1 MQKITGEAAA
11 SFFKNHIVAILGALV
26 GVITFLCIYGV
37 HILDVTYTDWLL
49 GGGDLTQNYLGWC
62 FFRNSSWA
70 FPIGQMDQIVY
81 PNQVSVIYTDSVPL
95 MAVLFKLFRGILPEE
110 FQYFGIWG
118 LLCFAIQGIFGSLLI
133 HHYVKR
139 IAEAVV
145 GSLFFIITPVML
157 VQISIHPALGAQWLI
172 LAAFWLG
179 IRRRKLGWRKSAVC
193 WAVLGALAAS
203 IQLYFI
209 PICALILISFLLS
222 DLLRR
227 FDSKSMLAGLAS
239 FLAAAVAMVAL
250 LGGFAHNHI
259 PNASI
264 LGQGSFNLNG
274 LLNAQGWS
282 KIIDTLPVYGA
293 KAEEGLAF
301 PGTGVLFI
309 LAVGALIWL
318 VRLLYRA
325 AVKKERRQLSFKIWK
340 RENSAA
346 YLILLLVCVS
356 VALSPVIACDSA
368 ILARWEPPLWLEG
381 LWSRV
386 GLCGRFIWPVVYL
399 IILGSVVFMEKEMP
413 WEAMAAVLLVA
424 VAVFQV
430 SDGKWQLMQR
440 QVQFSTEYVYYSPLQ
455 DEKWEEWAQDKN
467 RKHMVFVSY
476 MVDDVDLIND
486 LSAYAAK
493 NKMSVNDFG
502 SACQTMRLAAAED
515 LLPILTDVRE
525 DTLYI
530 YKESDRAMC
539 VNPDMEYTEADGL
552 IVGTAK
558 S

>member
-1 MQKITGEAAA
+1 MQQTTKEAAA
-11 SFFKNHIVAILGALV
+11 SFFRNHMVAILGALV
-26 GVITFLCIYGV
+26 GIVTFLCIYGV
-37 HILDVTYTDWLL
+37 HILNVTYTDWLL

-62 FFRNSSWA
+62 FFRNSGWA

-81 PNQVSVIYTDSVPL
+81 PNEASVIFTDSVPL
-95 MAVLFKLFRGILPEE
+95 MAVFFKLFRGILPEQ
-110 FQYFGIWG
+110 FQYFGLWG
-118 LLCFAIQGIFGSLLI
+118 LLCFAVQGIFGSLLI

-139 IAEAVV
+139 TAESVV

-157 VQISIHPALGAQWLI
+157 VQISMHPALGAQWLI

-179 IRRRKLGWRKSAVC
+179 LRRRALGWKKSAAG
-193 WAVLGALAAS
+193 WALLGVLAAG

-222 DLLRR
+222 DILRR
-227 FDSKSMLAGLAS
+227 FNYKSMLAGLIS
-239 FLAAAVAMVAL
+239 FLAAAVLMVAL
-250 LGGFAHNHI
+250 LGGFAHDHI

-264 LGQGSFNLNG
+264 LGQASFNLNG
-274 LLNAQGWS
+274 LFNAQGWS
-282 KIIDTLPVYGA
+282 QVIDTLPVYGA

-301 PGTGVLFI
+301 PGTGVLFV
-309 LAVGALIWL
+309 LAVGAVTWLIRL
-318 VRLLYRA
+318 VYRA
-325 AVKKERRQLSFKIWK
+325 AVKKERRPFHSGSEKK
-340 RENSAA
+340 ENSAA
-346 YLILLLVCVS
+346 YLILVAACVA
-356 VALSPVIACDSA
+356 VALSPIVTYDSA
-368 ILARWEPPLWLEG
+368 VVAQWEPPLWMEE

-413 WEAMAAVLLVA
+413 WEAMTAVLLVA

-455 DEKWEEWAQDKN
+455 DEKWEEWAQDGN
-467 RKHMVFVSY
+467 MKHMVFVSY

-486 LSAYAAK
+486 LSAYAAQ
-493 NKMSVNDFG
+493 NHMSVNDFG
-502 SACQTMRLAAAED
+502 SACQTMRLEAAED
-515 LLPILTDVRE
+515 LLPILTDVQE

-539 VNPDMEYTEADGL
+539 VNPDMEYTEVDGL

-558 S
+558 